1 MVKIELRKAHALAG
15 DEEEEE
21 EQDQEGNEEYDDEE
35 EEELRRLEDGD
46 PELDTVA
53 PH

>member
-1 MVKIELRKAHALAG
+1 MWRAHALAG
-15 DEEEEE
+15 DEEEV
-21 EQDQEGNEEYDDEE
+21 EQAQEDNEEYDEDE

-46 PELDTVA
+46 PEMDTKVPIKEDA